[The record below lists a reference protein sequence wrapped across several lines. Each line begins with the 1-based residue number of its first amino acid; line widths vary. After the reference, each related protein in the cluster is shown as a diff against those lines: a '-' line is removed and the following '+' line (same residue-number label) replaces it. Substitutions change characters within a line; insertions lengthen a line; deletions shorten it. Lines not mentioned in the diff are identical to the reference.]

1 LTWQIERSRPFN
13 RRKRAIMGTVIIFL
27 IIVTSVTSMLTVS
40 ADHEFERLSSNPWVT
55 QDQVTKSNIVFS
67 VCVAFSF
74 FCATITIGLII
85 IWFGLEICFIVHRRE
100 ILRRA
105 TANLLRNQ
113 SV

>member
-1 LTWQIERSRPFN
+1 
-13 RRKRAIMGTVIIFL
+13 MGTVIIFL